1 MVRPKKIENI
11 EEIERPLL
19 IIFFLFGFSLMS
31 WVPRFPEVK
40 ANLKLTNGE
49 FGSIVSMAAIGNLVA
64 LLTVGHLVHKYGAR
78 WILHIGALL
87 LAVSL
92 TFLTHSTSSLVFL
105 ISIIIQGGAI
115 SAFHIS
121 INSQGFFFQDRTK
134 RQIITLLSGFW
145 SSGALFSSMIAGFL
159 VDRVEL
165 GTYTNILASIC
176 FVLMTLII
184 IRISPNLIKANI
196 NPDSQHRARDMFK
209 GFEID
214 VPISAALL
222 LVIMLE
228 YAISDWAAIFVK
240 EDMKILGGIHTL
252 PYILFTLA
260 MIIGRLNLHNLLPRY
275 SIDFLMA
282 RASLLSGLSIIAGII
297 AVSITG
303 TSNQTLVIVILS
315 ISFTIA
321 GLGSSFLGPSVMNA
335 ANTRSKFP
343 SSVVIGQIGV
353 INIALVFVMR
363 WVIAWTAQATSLSI
377 ALCIPALMLLVVP
390 KFSNIFKK
398 A

>member
-1 MVRPKKIENI
+1 LSQNI
-11 EEIERPLL
+11 DVKQELNLL
-19 IIFFLFGFSLMS
+19 KGLFFLFGLLIMS

-49 FGSIVSMAAIGNLVA
+49 FGSIVSMGAIGNLVA
-64 LLTVGHLVHKYGAR
+64 LLTIGHLVHKYGAR

-92 TFLTHSTSSLVFL
+92 TFLTHSTSSILFL
-105 ISIIIQGGAI
+105 IFIIIQGGAI

-145 SSGALFSSMIAGFL
+145 SSGALFSSVMAGLL
-159 VDRVEL
+159 VDRVAL
-165 GTYTNILASIC
+165 GTYTNFLASIC

-184 IRISPNLIKANI
+184 IRISPNLVKADA

-214 VPISAALL
+214 VSVSAALL

-228 YAISDWAAIFVK
+228 YAVSDWAAIFVK
-240 EDMKILGGIHTL
+240 EDMKILSGIHTL

-260 MIIGRLNLHNLLPRY
+260 MIIGRLNLHNLMPHY
-275 SIDFLMA
+275 TIDFLMV
-282 RASLLSGLSIIAGII
+282 RASLLSGLSFITGIV
-297 AVSITG
+297 AVSIAG
-303 TSNQTLVIVILS
+303 TSNRTLVLVILS

-363 WVIAWTAQATSLSI
+363 WIIAWTAQATSLSI
-377 ALCIPALMLLVVP
+377 AFCIPAVMLLAVP
-390 KFSNIFKK
+390 KFSKIFKK

>member
-1 MVRPKKIENI
+1 LSTSVDIKQELN
-11 EEIERPLL
+11 L
-19 IIFFLFGFSLMS
+19 IKGLFFLFGLLIMS

-40 ANLKLTNGE
+40 SNLQLTNGE
-49 FGSIVSMAAIGNLVA
+49 FGSILSMGAIGNLVA

-78 WILHIGALL
+78 WILHIGAFL

-92 TFLTHSTSSLVFL
+92 TFLTHSTSSIVFL
-105 ISIIIQGGAI
+105 IFIIIQGGAI

-145 SSGALFSSMIAGFL
+145 SSGALISSMIAGLL

-184 IRISPNLIKANI
+184 IRISPNLVKADV
-196 NPDSQHRARDMFK
+196 NPDSTHRARDMFK
-209 GFEID
+209 GFKID
-214 VPISAALL
+214 VSVSAALL

-228 YAISDWAAIFVK
+228 YAVSDWAAIFVK
-240 EDMKILGGIHTL
+240 EDMNILSGIHTL

-275 SIDFLMA
+275 SIDFLMV
-282 RASLLSGLSIIAGII
+282 RASILSGASFIVGII
-297 AVSITG
+297 AVSIVG
-303 TSNQTLVIVILS
+303 TSNKILVLIILS
-315 ISFTIA
+315 ISFTVA

-353 INIALVFVMR
+353 INIVLVFVMR

-377 ALCIPALMLLVVP
+377 ALCIPALMLLAVP
-390 KFSNIFKK
+390 YFSKIFKS